1 MCIRG
6 YVCVSPWF
14 GHRVSPRYQIRV
26 IGLAASAFSLW
37 AILLTLYEILM
48 LSLVL
53 KSWLLI
59 SRKQHRFQGKL
70 LSFQRPLLP
79 PIFLSCLR
87 SKQYNKDLFAN
98 SWLSVWLCH
107 IYLLVSVDGNSL
119 GSSPCIET
127 EDIGSAIGICIPV
140 SQSGCP
146 LGAPPGS
153 GNW

>member
-1 MCIRG
+1 MCIQVYV
-6 YVCVSPWF
+6 YVCLCFGHHVSPW
-14 GHRVSPRYQIRV
+14 YQILAT
-26 IGLAASAFSLW
+26 GLAASAFSPW

-48 LSLVL
+48 VSLVL

-59 SRKQHRFQGKL
+59 SRKQHRFQDKL

-79 PIFLSCLR
+79 PIFPSCLR
-87 SKQYNKDLFAN
+87 SKQFNADLFPS

-107 IYLLVSVDGNSL
+107 ICLLVSVDGNSL
-119 GSSPCIET
+119 GSSPCMET
-127 EDIGSAIGICIPV
+127 EDTDSAVGICIPA

-146 LGAPPGS
+146 PGVPPGS